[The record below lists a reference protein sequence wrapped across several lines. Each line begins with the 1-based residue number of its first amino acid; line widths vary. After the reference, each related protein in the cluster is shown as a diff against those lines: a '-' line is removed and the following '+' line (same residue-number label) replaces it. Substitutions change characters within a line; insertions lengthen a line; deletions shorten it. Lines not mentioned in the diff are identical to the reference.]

1 MNPGPVC
8 SGCTGT
14 IRVGSHP
21 TRMVPV
27 HPLCSL
33 SIVFTVHCVHCPL
46 CSLSIVFSVHCV
58 HCPLCSLFIVLTVHC
73 VHCPLCSLSIV
84 FTVHCVHCPFC
95 SLSVVF
101 TVHCVHCP
109 LCSLSI
115 VFAVRCVHCQL
126 CSLSIVL
133 ICTQCQR
140 LLHGYCNGLT
150 RDQQKSPQGYV
161 CGACG
166 STNGSTIQPSQI
178 TRSQPNNTFFCQT
191 NIAVSNYPCS
201 RLPQQ
206 ILIPLQRHSTD
217 HPNTEPTTP
226 AEPSRVTTVRKCP
239 ECKICLAQVR
249 SPLVCVACRQQF
261 HVKCARETQLAQ
273 QRLRAADA
281 WICHLCASVQR
292 ATNQPAAV
300 DCKTDMPEQNKHC
313 LTILQWNCDC
323 LTTKVVELSEL
334 TVRYGIDITALQETK
349 LGRDDPTPVLNGFD
363 AVRRYRPRSGAR
375 FARGGGLL
383 TYITKGIP
391 YSEVPA
397 AQQGPLE
404 KLHVIIPTTR
414 RQHLTIA
421 NAYFPPASSNY
432 VQPMEDRQ
440 TWVDTLEAWGP
451 PSSAVISMLIMCP
464 GTSMPKACPALRCS
478 TIGSKKMRW
487 RCSMTANQQEL
498 PGSSKCAV

>member
-1 MNPGPVC
+1 MNPGPIC

-21 TRMVPV
+21 
-27 HPLCSL
+27 
-33 SIVFTVHCVHCPL
+33 I
-46 CSLSIVFSVHCV
+46 
-58 HCPLCSLFIVLTVHC
+58 
-73 VHCPLCSLSIV
+73 
-84 FTVHCVHCPFC
+84 
-95 SLSVVF
+95 
-101 TVHCVHCP
+101 
-109 LCSLSI
+109 
-115 VFAVRCVHCQL
+115 
-126 CSLSIVL
+126 
-133 ICTQCQR
+133 ICIQCQR
-140 LLHGYCNGLT
+140 LFHEYCNGLT
-150 RDQQKSPQGYV
+150 RDRQKSPKGYV

-191 NIAVSNYPCS
+191 NIAVSNHPCS

-206 ILIPLQRHSTD
+206 TSIPLQHRSTV
-217 HPNTEPTTP
+217 HTNTEPTT
-226 AEPSRVTTVRKCP
+226 ADEPPRATTVRKCP
-239 ECKICLAQVR
+239 ECKRCLAHVR

-261 HVKCARETQLAQ
+261 HVKCARETQLAL

-281 WICHLCASVQR
+281 WTCHLCASVQM

-300 DCKTDMPEQNKHC
+300 DRKTDMPEQNKHC

-323 LTTKVVELSEL
+323 LTAKVVELSEL
-334 TVRYGIDITALQETK
+334 TVRYGIDIIALQETK

-363 AVRRYRPRSGAR
+363 AVRRDRPGSGAS

-383 TYITKGIP
+383 TYTKKGIP

-404 KLHVIIPTTR
+404 KLHVTIPTTR

-421 NAYFPPASSNY
+421 NVYFPPVSSNY

-440 TWVDTLEAWGP
+440 TWVDALEARGP
-451 PSSAVISMLIMCP
+451 SVICGDFNAHHVSWDEYAQGMPRGAELYNSVRENEMAVLNDGKPTRSARFQQGCGLSAPNITIVNSEDADCFSWQPLNELSSDHSPILIKWNQLVKTERTQQRVRP
-464 GTSMPKACPALRCS
+464 NFQKAD
-478 TIGSKKMRW
+478 
-487 RCSMTANQQEL
+487 
-498 PGSSKCAV
+498 